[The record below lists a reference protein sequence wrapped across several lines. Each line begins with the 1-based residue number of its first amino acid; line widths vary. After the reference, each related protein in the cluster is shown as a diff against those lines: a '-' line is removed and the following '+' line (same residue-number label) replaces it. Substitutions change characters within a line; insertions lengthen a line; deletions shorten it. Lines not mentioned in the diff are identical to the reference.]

1 MLSERKCSYLDDMC
15 SHAKQSLFSTCL
27 EHVNCQKPAAR
38 WRAIANRDATANDFA
53 YAVRTT
59 GIYCRPSCPARLARR
74 ANVGFFDSPALA
86 EAAGFRPC
94 KRCRP
99 NHDQMGNP
107 QIQLVHIACDTIAAA
122 VCSGRKV
129 KLEELAAAA
138 NFTPSHFHRMFKK
151 VIGVTPGQYA
161 KELSQQ
167 SFSAGES
174 GQENSE
180 HSDVVP
186 GKHDEDRFLDEFI
199 NWEGNV

>member
-1 MLSERKCSYLDDMC
+1 
-15 SHAKQSLFSTCL
+15 
-27 EHVNCQKPAAR
+27 
-38 WRAIANRDATANDFA
+38 
-53 YAVRTT
+53 
-59 GIYCRPSCPARLARR
+59 
-74 ANVGFFDSPALA
+74 
-86 EAAGFRPC
+86 
-94 KRCRP
+94 
-99 NHDQMGNP
+99 MGNP

-167 SFSAGES
+167 SFSSGES

-180 HSDVVP
+180 QSDVVP

-199 NWEGNV
+199 NWDGNV